1 MKTFGLIGYPLSHSF
16 SPGYFAH
23 KFETQNI
30 TDAEYLSFPISSIN
44 KLTELVANNKS
55 LVGLNV
61 TIPYK
66 QAVIPF
72 LDELDETAVAI
83 GAVNTIKI
91 KNNKL
96 IGYNTDVIGFEKS
109 LSRLLENDSHAI
121 ILGTGGAAKAVGFVL
136 KKLNIEHI
144 YVSRNK
150 SKHTFTY
157 EELDETIIKKHTLI
171 INTTPIGMSPEVSS
185 SPNIPYNLLSEQHFL
200 FDLIYN
206 PEITLFLQKGKDKG
220 CRTQNGLEM
229 LHLQADSSW
238 SIWNSK

>member
-72 LDELDETAVAI
+72 LDELDETAVAV

>member
-72 LDELDETAVAI
+72 LDELDETAVAV

-150 SKHTFTY
+150 SKHTFNY